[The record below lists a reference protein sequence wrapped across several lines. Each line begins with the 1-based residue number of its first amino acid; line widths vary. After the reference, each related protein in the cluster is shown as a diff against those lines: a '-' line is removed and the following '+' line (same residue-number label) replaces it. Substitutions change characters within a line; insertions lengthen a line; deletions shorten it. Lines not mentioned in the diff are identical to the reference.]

1 MRTQEERLRYLETAR
16 DQDEIRR
23 RVEKL
28 WIGLLLIA
36 FGVADILIGCIIYWG

>member
-1 MRTQEERLRYLETAR
+1 M

-36 FGVADILIGCIIYWG
+36 VGVVIGCIWGLWP